1 MYRLEH
7 KHRPAFTLIELLVV
21 VAIIAVLIGLLLPAV
36 QKVREAASTAECD
49 NNLKQIGIG
58 FHSYHDTNLMFPS
71 EGGPINGVTAA
82 TGNTKMSFY
91 TQILPQVEQSNLFQ
105 AITQGTGTT
114 VNPGAA
120 TGVSIFL
127 CPSRR
132 GTSVGPKCDY
142 AGVFDDSIQ
151 HFGPSGDGD
160 LDFYLSVAQVRGLK
174 TIVNN
179 TTVTQA
185 IVTSGAGTSNT
196 LLLGHKL
203 VQPKDYT
210 STSLTVSHDHGWVTL
225 NSVTNAATYDHM
237 RWSDANNGG
246 NLNNPAHLHG
256 YIPDKDGVDL
266 NHMGGPHPGGSPV
279 LFADG
284 AVRNYPY
291 FYANGTLGGSPLTDD
306 ATFQSLWCWNRNHV
320 LTAP

>member
-58 FHSYHDTNLMFPS
+58 FHSYHDNHLMFPS

-120 TGVSIFL
+120 TRVSIFL

-132 GTSVGPKCDY
+132 GP
-142 AGVFDDSIQ
+142 I
-151 HFGPSGDGD
+151 
-160 LDFYLSVAQVRGLK
+160 
-174 TIVNN
+174 
-179 TTVTQA
+179 
-185 IVTSGAGTSNT
+185 
-196 LLLGHKL
+196 
-203 VQPKDYT
+203 
-210 STSLTVSHDHGWVTL
+210 
-225 NSVTNAATYDHM
+225 
-237 RWSDANNGG
+237 
-246 NLNNPAHLHG
+246 
-256 YIPDKDGVDL
+256 
-266 NHMGGPHPGGSPV
+266 
-279 LFADG
+279 
-284 AVRNYPY
+284 
-291 FYANGTLGGSPLTDD
+291 
-306 ATFQSLWCWNRNHV
+306 
-320 LTAP
+320 